1 MNPLPGENW
10 VLRVVVE
17 TKEHEV
23 IISRLTDTVADDR
36 PRKELQFLL
45 NTQGNSYFKFEHVL
59 NIVTE
64 RLLREVFVTYFR

>member
-1 MNPLPGENW
+1 MRKEKDQGKQHEMNPLPGENW

-45 NTQGNSYFKFEHVL
+45 NT
-59 NIVTE
+59 
-64 RLLREVFVTYFR
+64 